1 MSRPKTISPPLVN
14 AAAEEIGCSDF
25 ALDHLELGDQVK
37 LVYPIVPDASRP
49 ENRVALWVRITEIGE
64 YLDCDED
71 LDSGNQVF
79 VGVID
84 EVLDLDDTCLK
95 EKQTIRF
102 ARCNIVQIA

>member
-1 MSRPKTISPPLVN
+1 MPKTICPPLVN

-37 LVYPIVPDASRP
+37 LVYPATLDASRP
-49 ENRVALWVRITEIGE
+49 ENRVALWVRITKIGP

-71 LDSGNQVF
+71 MGFGHRSF

-95 EKQTIRF
+95 EGQIIRF